1 MLDIH
6 IRFAR
11 GDFVVSVQQKIESS
25 VTGLFGPSGS
35 GKSTLLGLLG
45 GFIKP
50 DLGHIILDGSCLFDS
65 AKRVNLAPHMR
76 SIGTL
81 FQDGRLFPHLSIKKN
96 LTYGLNLIAEEN
108 RVIQFDAIVEMLEL
122 SDFLARR
129 PHELSG
135 GEIQRVALG
144 RALLTSP
151 KLLLLDEPLSSL
163 DMRLRQQILPFL
175 KLIKDEIK
183 IPMIYVSHD
192 MSEIKYLTDKI
203 MRIEAGN
210 IST

>member
-11 GDFVVSVQQKIESS
+11 GDFVVNVQQKIESS

-50 DLGHIILDGSCLFDS
+50 DSGHIILDGSCLFDS

-76 SIGTL
+76 RIGTR
-81 FQDGRLFPHLSIKKN
+81 FQDGGLFPHLSIKTN

-192 MSEIKYLTDKI
+192 MSEIEYLADKI

-210 IST
+210 IRT

>member
-11 GDFVVSVQQKIESS
+11 GDFVVNVQQKIDSS

-50 DLGHIILDGSCLFDS
+50 DSGHIILDGSCLFDS

>member
-50 DLGHIILDGSCLFDS
+50 DSGHIILDGSCLFDS

-192 MSEIKYLTDKI
+192 MSEIEYLADKI

>member
-11 GDFVVSVQQKIESS
+11 GDFVVNVQQKIESS

-50 DLGHIILDGSCLFDS
+50 DSGHIILDGSCLFDS

-76 SIGTL
+76 RIGML

-108 RVIQFDAIVEMLEL
+108 RAIQFDAIVEMLEL

-192 MSEIKYLTDKI
+192 MSEIEYLSDKI

-210 IST
+210 ISN

>member
-50 DLGHIILDGSCLFDS
+50 DSGHIILDGSCLFDS

>member
-1 MLDIH
+1 MLDVH

-11 GDFVVSVQQKIESS
+11 GDFVVNVQQKIESS

-50 DLGHIILDGSCLFDS
+50 DSGHIILDGSCLFDS

-76 SIGTL
+76 RIGTL

-192 MSEIKYLTDKI
+192 MSEIEYLTDKI

>member
-11 GDFVVSVQQKIESS
+11 GDFVVNVQQKIESS

-50 DLGHIILDGSCLFDS
+50 DSGHIILDGSCLFDS

-76 SIGTL
+76 RIGPL

-192 MSEIKYLTDKI
+192 MSEIEYLTDKI

>member
-1 MLDIH
+1 MLDIDT
-6 IRFAR
+6 RFAR
-11 GDFVVSVQQKIESS
+11 GDFVVNVQQKIEAP

-50 DLGHIILDGSCLFDS
+50 DSGYIVLDDICLFDGV
-65 AKRVNLAPHMR
+65 KKINLAPHLR
-76 SIGTL
+76 RIGTL
-81 FQDGRLFPHLSIKKN
+81 FQDGRLFPHLSIRNN

-144 RALLTSP
+144 RALLSSP

-192 MSEIKYLTDKI
+192 MTEIKYLTDDI
-203 MRIEAGN
+203 LMINAGRIVA
-210 IST
+210 

>member
-11 GDFVVSVQQKIESS
+11 GDFVVNVQQKIESS

-50 DLGHIILDGSCLFDS
+50 DSGHIILDGSCLFDS
-65 AKRVNLAPHMR
+65 AKSVNLAPHMR
-76 SIGTL
+76 RIGTL

-175 KLIKDEIK
+175 K
-183 IPMIYVSHD
+183 
-192 MSEIKYLTDKI
+192 
-203 MRIEAGN
+203 
-210 IST
+210 

>member
-11 GDFVVSVQQKIESS
+11 GDFVVNVQQKIESS

-50 DLGHIILDGSCLFDS
+50 DSGHIILDGSCLFDS
-65 AKRVNLAPHMR
+65 AKSVNLAPHMR
-76 SIGTL
+76 RIGTL

-192 MSEIKYLTDKI
+192 MSEIEYLADKI

>member
-11 GDFVVSVQQKIESS
+11 GDFVVNVQQKIDSS

-50 DLGHIILDGSCLFDS
+50 DSGHIILDGSCLFDS

-76 SIGTL
+76 RIGML

-108 RVIQFDAIVEMLEL
+108 RVIQFDVIVEMLEL
-122 SDFLARR
+122 SDFLGRR

-151 KLLLLDEPLSSL
+151 KLLLLDEPLSFL

-192 MSEIKYLTDKI
+192 MSEIEYLTDKI

-210 IST
+210 ISS

>member
-11 GDFVVSVQQKIESS
+11 GDFVVNVQQKIESS

-50 DLGHIILDGSCLFDS
+50 DSGHIILDGSCLFDS

>member
-11 GDFVVSVQQKIESS
+11 GDFVVNVQQKIESS

-50 DLGHIILDGSCLFDS
+50 DSGHIILDGSCLFDS

-76 SIGTL
+76 CIGTL

-192 MSEIKYLTDKI
+192 MSEIEYLTDKI

>member
-11 GDFVVSVQQKIESS
+11 GDFVVNVQQKIESS

-50 DLGHIILDGSCLFDS
+50 DSGHIILDGSCLFDS
-65 AKRVNLAPHMR
+65 AKSVNLAPHMR
-76 SIGTL
+76 RIGTL

-192 MSEIKYLTDKI
+192 MSEIAYLTDKI